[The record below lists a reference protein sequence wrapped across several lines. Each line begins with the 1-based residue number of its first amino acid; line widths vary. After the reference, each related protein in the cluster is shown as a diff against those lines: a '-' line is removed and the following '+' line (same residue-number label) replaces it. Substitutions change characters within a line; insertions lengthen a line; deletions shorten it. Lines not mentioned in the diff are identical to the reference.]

1 MTDQVMTLT
10 YEVEAGDLELFRAA
24 VIQHAELARKRETG
38 CMRFDVNLSA
48 ERQTICL
55 TYAAFVSSEALDY
68 HLTSDHYHLFEE
80 LSRPWLISRV
90 AQYWELA
97 SSPRLSKVSL

>member
-1 MTDQVMTLT
+1 
-10 YEVEAGDLELFRAA
+10 
-24 VIQHAELARKRETG
+24 
-38 CMRFDVNLSA
+38 
-48 ERQTICL
+48 
-55 TYAAFVSSEALDY
+55 VSSEALDY

-97 SSPRLSKVSL
+97 SSPRLSKVSP